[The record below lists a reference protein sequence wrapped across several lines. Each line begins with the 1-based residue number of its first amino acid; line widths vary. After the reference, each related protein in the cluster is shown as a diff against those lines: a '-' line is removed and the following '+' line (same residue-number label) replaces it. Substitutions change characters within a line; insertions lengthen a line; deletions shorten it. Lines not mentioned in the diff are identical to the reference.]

1 MTVKKPLTF
10 DDVCKMAEALEG
22 VEIGTT
28 YGTPALK
35 VRGKVFACI
44 AINRSAEPGTLV
56 AVVGF
61 EERDR
66 LLEADPAT
74 YYLKDHYRDSPSIL
88 VRLARVHP
96 DALRDLLRMAWTF
109 VARSA
114 PRRRTRSIQ

>member
-10 DDVCKMAEALEG
+10 DDVRTLAEALED

-44 AINRSAEPGTLV
+44 ATNRSAEPGTLV
-56 AVVGF
+56 VVVGF

-74 YYLKDHYRDSPSIL
+74 YYLKDHYRNSPSIL

-96 DALRDLLRMAWTF
+96 DALHDLLRMAWTF
-109 VARSA
+109 VTRSA
-114 PRRRTRSIQ
+114 RRRRRNSVL